1 MNQNTGIE
9 SHRSIRDRVYEITSD
24 KWGGG
29 PLGVAFDIAIVSLIL
44 LSILAVVLE
53 SVDSIGERYRVWFA
67 AFEVFAVSV
76 FTIEYLLRV
85 WSCTADPRYA
95 HPVRGRLR
103 FMASPLAIIDLL
115 AILPFYLPF
124 VGVDLR
130 SLRVFRLLR
139 LLRLAKL
146 GRYTRALGLIW
157 RVMLRVRYELVSLA
171 VVVVCFVLVA
181 SVLMYY
187 AERSSGTE
195 GFDDIPSS
203 MLWTVTNLTP
213 LSATSAKPLTVLG
226 KLLSVCVA
234 IVGVGIIAL
243 PTGIVGA
250 GLVEELRAKRIQ
262 VQVCPHCSKPLGFV
276 NRPAD
281 SPQSRSPEA

>member
-1 MNQNTGIE
+1 MR
-9 SHRSIRDRVYEITSD
+9 HRVYGMTSD

-29 PLGVAFDIAIVSLIL
+29 SLGIAFDLAIVSLIL
-44 LSILAVVLE
+44 LSIIAVVIE
-53 SVDSIGERYRVWFA
+53 SVDSIGNRYRVWFG
-67 AFEVFAVSV
+67 AFETLAVIV

-85 WSCTADPRYA
+85 WSCTADPKYA
-95 HPVRGRLR
+95 HPIRGRLR
-103 FMASPLAIIDLL
+103 FMASPLAIIDLV

-124 VGVDLR
+124 VGIDLR
-130 SLRVFRLLR
+130 SLRIFRLLR

-157 RVMLRVRYELVSLA
+157 RVVLRVRYELVSLA
-171 VVVVCFVLVA
+171 VVIICFVLVA

-234 IVGVGIIAL
+234 VVGVGIIAL

-250 GLVEELRAKRIQ
+250 GLVEELRAKRLGKSA
-262 VQVCPHCSKPLGFV
+262 CPHCGKQADLINP
-276 NRPAD
+276 PAD